1 MANPI
6 YKALGGH
13 MPKGMNFGQML
24 GQYQK
29 FRREFQGDPRQ
40 EVQKML
46 QSGKI
51 SQQQLDQAQAVAQ
64 QFSGLFQ

>member
-6 YKALGGH
+6 YKALGGG
-13 MPKGMNFGQML
+13 MPKGMNFAQMM

-29 FRREFQGDPRQ
+29 FRREFQGDPQQ
-40 EVQKML
+40 EVQKLL

-51 SQQQLDQAQAVAQ
+51 SQDQLNQAQAIAQ
-64 QFSGLFQ
+64 QFQGLFH